1 MPMSEP
7 SIPRKIAFN
16 LYPADE
22 AGDKLAADL
31 LDETRLKERGRAMRA
46 FLLTGAALA
55 AVDRRL
61 PFLIAELASD
71 TITLQEIQRII
82 QSVIPDAFGP
92 DDATVRA
99 VLARLGGAHLDLTAS
114 APAAV
119 APAVPERSEEEIAR
133 EATRANSNRMFGDD
147 D

>member
-46 FLLTGAALA
+46 FMLTGAALA

-61 PFLIAELASD
+61 PFLIAELATDS
-71 TITLQEIQRII
+71 ITLQDIQRII

-92 DDATVRA
+92 DDAMLRA
-99 VLARLGGAHLDLTAS
+99 VLARLS
-114 APAAV
+114 APD
-119 APAVPERSEEEIAR
+119 APAIPAPATEPVPVQERSEEEIAR
-133 EATRANSNRMFGDD
+133 EATRANSNKMFSDD